1 MRLEKEQ
8 SLEINCCDIN
18 YNILI
23 SNKETQR
30 KEKLIFITTKKMRE
44 LLNNKYVDNYFMD
57 ITYQIIPKNINFTN
71 L

>member
-23 SNKETQR
+23 SNKENER
-30 KEKLIFITTKKMRE
+30 KEKLIFITTKKNE
-44 LLNNKYVDNYFMD
+44 G
-57 ITYQIIPKNINFTN
+57 IIK
-71 L
+71 